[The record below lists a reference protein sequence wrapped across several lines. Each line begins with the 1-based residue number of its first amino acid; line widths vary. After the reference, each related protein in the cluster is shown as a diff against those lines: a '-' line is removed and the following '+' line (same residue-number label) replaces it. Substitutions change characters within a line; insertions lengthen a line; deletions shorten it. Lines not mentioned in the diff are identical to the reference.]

1 MKRRTAL
8 ISALLA
14 LLMLAS
20 CLFAACG
27 KGGDDSANT
36 TKSNDTTKSDT
47 ADDENTTKKNDKDGK
62 NNNGASLSK
71 IGTVDD
77 FGDMMQTALTYEEGE
92 KYGLLS
98 FEGKKVTKAIYDK
111 IDDEEGY
118 FIVTTKQPQNEDDF
132 DGINSTGLID
142 IDGNEIIPAKYAI
155 IDVLNDRYAQ
165 AIEGTGRTD
174 SRDDMLFY
182 MYSGMFSLSPSEG
195 DPLYTGNWC
204 IYDLTTGKQV
214 EGVQATN
221 AYNIHAY
228 GEIIKYVTDADEYRY
243 VNAKGE
249 EVEDKDYFENG
260 CYTEESG
267 NDYVVYDSTGKSL
280 FTCKADGFIA
290 IESDGDYFVGRK
302 SVNGNSTYVLMDGT
316 GKALTEELSDYPYL
330 DDGYVRCDDGLFDL
344 NGNRLFSGDVS
355 SVYVGDR
362 GIGIFVNADDEYVLL
377 DKNGEEVLRVSE
389 DDENVDVYA
398 SSFTAQKK
406 NGDAED
412 YFCWKDKDFTIKDGN
427 SKSCGYVSVYGE
439 DNTSNLIDSAS
450 GEEVLS
456 GYENY
461 YVMGDADTG
470 VYIYARNAD
479 QTYDIYRVG

>member
-1 MKRRTAL
+1 MKKTAL

-36 TKSNDTTKSDT
+36 TKSNDAAKSDT
-47 ADDENTTKKNDKDGK
+47 ADDENTTKKNDKDDK

-77 FGDMMQTALTYEEGE
+77 YEDSLYTALTYEENE

-98 FEGKKVTKAIYDK
+98 LEGKKVTKAVYEDI
-111 IDDEEGY
+111 EEEKGY
-118 FIVTTKQPQNEDDF
+118 FIVTAKKPADENDF
-132 DGINSTGLID
+132 EGLNSTGLID
-142 IDGNEIIPAKYAI
+142 IDGKEIIPAKYAI
-155 IDVLNDRYAQ
+155 VEILNDRYARVV
-165 AIEGTGRTD
+165 EGTGRTD
-174 SRDDMLFY
+174 NKDESLFY
-182 MYSGMFSLSPSEG
+182 MHSGFFSLSPSDG

-204 IYDLTTGKQV
+204 VYDLTTGKQV
-214 EGVQATN
+214 EGVQGTK
-221 AYNIHAY
+221 AYRVSAY
-228 GEIIKYVTDADEYRY
+228 GEIIEYVTDAEEYRY

-249 EVEDKDYFENG
+249 EVEDKRYFDNG

-280 FTCKADGFIA
+280 FTCKADGYIA
-290 IESDGDYFVGRK
+290 VGSDEDYFVGRK
-302 SVNGNSTYVLMDGT
+302 SVNGNSKYVIMDGT
-316 GKALTEELSDYPYL
+316 GKALTEELSDYPYI

-344 NGNRLFSGDVS
+344 EGNQLLSEEIS
-355 SVYVGDR
+355 SVHVFDR
-362 GIGIFVNADDEYVLL
+362 GNGLFVYTGEKYVLL
-377 DKNGEEVLRVSE
+377 DKNGEEVLRVDS
-389 DDENVDVYA
+389 DDDKYNVNS
-398 SSFTAQKK
+398 SSFTVSKED
-406 NGDAED
+406 GDANNF
-412 YFCWKDKDFTIKDGN
+412 FCWKDKDFTIKKGFTEG
-427 SKSCGYVSVYGE
+427 SGFVGVYGE
-439 DNTSNLIDSAS
+439 NNTEILYDSAT

-470 VYIYARNAD
+470 IYIFAENAD
-479 QTYDIYRVG
+479 DTYDIYRVD